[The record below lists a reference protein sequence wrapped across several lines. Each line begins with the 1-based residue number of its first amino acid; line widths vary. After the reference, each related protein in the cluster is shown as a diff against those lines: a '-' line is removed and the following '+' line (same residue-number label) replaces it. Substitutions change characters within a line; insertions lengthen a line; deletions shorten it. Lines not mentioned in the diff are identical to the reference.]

1 MAMELNGRNGK
12 RGSSYEAFLDS
23 KTQSANMGG
32 FKPLFLHDKLFD
44 FQKYLTDWAVRKG
57 RAAIWADCGLG
68 KTLMELV
75 FADNVV
81 RKTNGN
87 VLILTPLSVAGQ
99 FVREGEKFGI
109 PCHKVRNGKL
119 VRGINVTNYEQLGH
133 YSHKDFVA
141 VIGDESGILKSF
153 SGKIRTEVIKFM
165 RRVPYRLLC
174 TATAAPND
182 YDELGNS
189 SEALGD
195 LRYKDMVASYFRKQ
209 LPNRGETGWSKA
221 KLLLRKHAESPFWR
235 WICSWARACRK
246 PSDLGFDDGPFV
258 LPELKIEQHKVHT
271 NNPPNGILVDFG
283 AVTLQE
289 QREEQRRTLPE
300 RCEMAANLVKKHDS
314 SIAWCNLNDEGDMLE
329 RIIPGSRQVSG
340 ATDEDEREE
349 IIEWF
354 TGKGG
359 GNKVLVSKP
368 RLFGFG
374 LNLQCC
380 AHQTFFPSHSWEAW
394 YQAIRR
400 SWRFGQTKSVTVDV
414 IATDG
419 SYNIMSNL
427 RRKAEQAEKMFARL
441 VGLMKDYQDSDMAY
455 GNERL
460 QVPSWLK

>member
-1 MAMELNGRNGK
+1 MELSGKNGK
-12 RGSSYEAFLDS
+12 KDSSYEAFLNYKIQLAD
-23 KTQSANMGG
+23 MGG
-32 FKPLFLHDKLFD
+32 FTPLSLPEFLYP
-44 FQKYLTDWAVRKG
+44 FQAYLLDWSVRKG

-68 KTLMELV
+68 KTPLSLS
-75 FADNVV
+75 FADNII
-81 RKTNGN
+81 RKTNKD

-109 PCHKVRNGKL
+109 PCKKVREGNKHK
-119 VRGINVTNYEQLGH
+119 GINVTNYEQLGY
-133 YSHKDFVA
+133 YSPRDFGA
-141 VIGDESGILKSF
+141 VIADESGILKSF
-153 SGKIRTEVIKFM
+153 SGKIRSEVIKFM
-165 RRVPYRLLC
+165 RNIPYRLLC

-209 LPNRGETGWSKA
+209 LADGGETGWSKA
-221 KLLLRKHAESPFWR
+221 KLLLRKHAEKPFWK

-246 PSDLGFDDGPFV
+246 PSDLGFDDGPFI
-258 LPELKIEQHKVHT
+258 LPELKVEQHKVHT
-271 NNPPNGILVDFG
+271 RHLPNGRLVDFD

-289 QREEQRRTLPE
+289 QREEQRRTLSE
-300 RCEMAANLVKKHDS
+300 RCEMAVELVKAHDS
-314 SIAWCNLNDEGDMLE
+314 SIVWCNLNDEGDMLE

-340 ATDEDEREE
+340 ATTEDEREE

-354 TGKGG
+354 TGKGEG
-359 GNKVLVSKP
+359 RKVLVSKP

-394 YQAIRR
+394 YQAVRR
-400 SWRFGQTKSVTVDV
+400 SWRFGQKRPVTIDV

-419 SYNIMSNL
+419 AYNIMSNL
-427 RRKAEQAEKMFARL
+427 RRKAEQAEKMFTQL
-441 VGLMKDYQDSDMAY
+441 VSLMKDYQDSDNSY
-455 GNERL
+455 GNERMRS
-460 QVPSWLK
+460 PSWLS